1 MSLNITDSIKRLGTR
16 LGVDMSKAPAS
27 NIADS
32 IDYISDGVGAHTGV
46 IADAIDKLEIKGG
59 GGGEVSG
66 KPVRFYAVDELVYSY
81 TKDEFL
87 ALNAMPANPQKEGL
101 TPQGWNWSF
110 ESAKDYVQK
119 YGELDVGQVYITDDG
134 KTRYYIEIPD
144 FTPENRLT
152 VSVRCVCSVQEG
164 VTIEWGDGGTTIV
177 DSEESEYQ
185 HTYANTG
192 SYIIAFNVTSGT
204 LTLRSNMSS
213 AFNFLKP
220 EAFLKKICVGD
231 HVQTIDEYAFAAL
244 ETLEYIT
251 IPVGIENISTAHLF
265 YSCKSL
271 KYVTLPSGI
280 SIIDKYAFLSNDS
293 LKKVI
298 MPDGLRA
305 IGAGAFSN
313 CMSLETISFPESL
326 TSIGK
331 QAFNS
336 CPNITHL
343 TFPSSMNSVGDN
355 AFANCLKLKKVE
367 FTNGVNI
374 GGYCFSY
381 CQNLENVVL
390 HSSSEGGK
398 SIGNYSFQQCVHLTS
413 VVIPNG
419 VQTIGDSAFSN
430 CYLLKDVTLSDTV
443 QGIGYNAFPSCTSL
457 QSIVVPHSVSGT
469 LSQTF
474 IDCHNLLTADI
485 SENVNALTATFDS
498 CSLLGAVH
506 IRSTTP
512 PSLDAY
518 TFRSTSQDI
527 IIYVPYSADHS
538 ILNAYK
544 TATGWS
550 NYADNIQEEPQ

>member
-1 MSLNITDSIKRLGTR
+1 MSEMIINKLNSSNFSEPVSLEVERAGGGTQMIVYK
-16 LGVDMSKAPAS
+16 LNGSEFSEP
-27 NIADS
+27 
-32 IDYISDGVGAHTGV
+32 IS
-46 IADAIDKLEIKGG
+46 LEVEGG
-59 GGGEVSG
+59 GGGGTVDSNAD
-66 KPVRFYAVDELVYSY
+66 VRFYAVDELAYSY

-87 ALNAMPANPQKEGL
+87 ALDSMPANPQKEGL

-134 KTRYYIEIPD
+134 KTRYYIEIPEI
-144 FTPENRLT
+144 TPENRRT
-152 VSVRCVCSVQEG
+152 VSVRCVCSVSEG
-164 VTIEWGDGGTTIV
+164 VTIEWGDGDTTIV
-177 DSEESEYQ
+177 DDTDTLTMYQ

-204 LTLRSNMSS
+204 LTFRSNASS
-213 AFNFLKP
+213 VFSFLEPKV
-220 EAFLKKICVGD
+220 FLKKICVGD
-231 HVQTIDEYAFAAL
+231 HVQTIDGYAFSDL

-251 IPVGIENISTAHLF
+251 IPVGIEDFSTAHLF
-265 YSCKSL
+265 ENCKSL

-280 SIIDKYAFLSNDS
+280 SVIDKYAFQNAYS

-298 MPDGLRA
+298 MSDGIQSISVA
-305 IGAGAFSN
+305 AFN
-313 CMSLETISFPESL
+313 GCMSLETISFPESL
-326 TSIGK
+326 TYIDK
-331 QAFNS
+331 NAFNG
-336 CPNITHL
+336 CLNITHL
-343 TFPSSMNSVGDN
+343 TFPSFVNSVGES
-355 AFANCLKLKKVE
+355 AFAYCAKLKKVE

-374 GGYCFSY
+374 GSNCFCY
-381 CQNLENVVL
+381 CQDLENVVL

-398 SIGNYSFQQCVHLTS
+398 IIGASSFVHCLHLTS

-419 VQTIGDSAFSN
+419 VQTIGDGAFSE

-443 QGIGYNAFPSCTSL
+443 QGIGDNAFASCTSL
-457 QSIVVPHSVSGT
+457 QSIVIPHSVSGY

-474 IDCHNLLTADI
+474 ALCSKLLTADI
-485 SENVNALTATFDS
+485 SENANGLSGTFDG
-498 CSLLGAVH
+498 CSLLGAAH

-512 PSLDAY
+512 PSVDEF
-518 TFRSTSQDI
+518 TFSGTSQDI